1 MDPRPSLVYRNVEA
15 DQAVLNGRVRRVTGA
30 AVVVKQAGRDILVR
44 IVQEGSFRIHD

>member
-15 DQAVLNGRVRRVTGA
+15 DQAVLNGRVRRVTEA
-30 AVVVKQAGRDILVR
+30 AVVKQAGRDILVR